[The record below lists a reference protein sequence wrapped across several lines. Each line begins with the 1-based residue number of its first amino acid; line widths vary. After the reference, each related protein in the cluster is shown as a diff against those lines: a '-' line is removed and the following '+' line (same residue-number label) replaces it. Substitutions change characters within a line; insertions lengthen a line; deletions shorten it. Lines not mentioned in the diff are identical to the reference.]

1 MTQLNYDELAALIRC
16 NSHSK
21 NKVNV
26 DQHGEQMIELLAPL
40 GFSLTRYQRDNI
52 GDHLLFHTPK
62 QAGRKVLLLGHLDT
76 VFPEGT
82 FTQFQQD
89 SEWVYGPGVCDMKG
103 GNFVALNALR
113 ELRKQCGPLYNVD
126 FLLVSDEEIGSD
138 DSQTLT
144 TELAKNYDAC
154 LVFEAAGKDHEI
166 VVARKGIATFNI
178 TVTGKAAHAGN
189 HYSDGIDANFALANL
204 LLEMTSL
211 TNLKQGSTV
220 NVGKIS
226 GGLGA
231 NTISPKANML
241 VEARFTTQAEQQR
254 LLKGI
259 ESICLAVEI
268 TGVEIAISG
277 GLQRPVMTPTP
288 PQAQLLEEIAEI
300 LQHDLPVEHRGGV
313 SDANTVSAAGIPTLD
328 GFGPYGDGDHTMHE
342 RALKSSFELRVAQVT
357 RILLAWCHG
366 KDVTTNPHV
375 SSVLAPS
382 T

>member
-1 MTQLNYDELAALIRC
+1 MIQLNFDELAALIRC

-40 GFSLTRYQRDNI
+40 GFSLTRYQRDTI

-62 QAGRKVLLLGHLDT
+62 KAGRKVLLLGHLDT

-82 FTQFQQD
+82 FTQFHQD

-113 ELRKQCGPLYNVD
+113 ELRKQCGPLFNID
-126 FLLVSDEEIGSD
+126 LLLVSDEEIGSD

-154 LVFEAAGKDHEI
+154 LVFEAAGKDHEV
-166 VVARKGIATFNI
+166 VVARKGIATFDI

-211 TNLKQGSTV
+211 TNLKVGSTV
-220 NVGKIS
+220 NVGKIT

-231 NTISPKANML
+231 NTISPKASML
-241 VEARFTTQAEQQR
+241 VEARFTTQTEQRR
-254 LLKGI
+254 LLNGI
-259 ESICLAVEI
+259 ENICLAIEI
-268 TGVEIAISG
+268 TGVEISISG
-277 GLQRPVMTPTP
+277 GLQRPVMAPTMS
-288 PQAQLLEEIAEI
+288 QEGLLDEIADI
-300 LQHDLPVEHRGGV
+300 LEHPLSVEHRGGV
-313 SDANTVSAAGIPTLD
+313 SDANTVSAAGTPTID
-328 GFGPYGDGDHTMHE
+328 GFGPYGDGDHTEHE
-342 RALKSSFELRVAQVT
+342 RALKSSFELRTAQVSQ
-357 RILLAWCHG
+357 ILAKWCYE
-366 KDVTTNPHV
+366 TNLKTPPHQA
-375 SSVLAPS
+375 SALAPS
-382 T
+382 S